1 MKKKLLF
8 TLLVLVSFGFTFNVS
23 AQTKKE
29 NERWFKNQEW
39 LGGLKLQPHS
49 SVDVQEFAKQYH
61 ANQKYFDEA
70 FAFMKNHDLNKL
82 APGNYPIDGQNV
94 YAIVTYDSTKDFDKS
109 KWESHKK
116 YIDLQYVISG
126 EEKIGVAP
134 VSGLTVTEPYSD
146 KKDIAHYS
154 GPGKLYDAKPGTFFL
169 FFPGTGHRPGIT
181 TNNNQRDRKIVIKIK
196 SM

>member
-8 TLLVLVSFGFTFNVS
+8 TLLVLVSVGFTLNVS

-29 NERWFKNQEW
+29 NESWFKKQEW
-39 LGGLKLQPHS
+39 LGGLKLKPHS
-49 SVDVQEFAKQYH
+49 SVDVQEFAKQYQ

-82 APGNYPIDGQNV
+82 APGNYPIDGKNV
-94 YAIVTYDSTKDFDKS
+94 YAIVTYDPTKDFDKS

-146 KKDIAHYS
+146 EKDIAHYS

-181 TNNNQRDRKIVIKIK
+181 TNGNQRDRKIVIKIK